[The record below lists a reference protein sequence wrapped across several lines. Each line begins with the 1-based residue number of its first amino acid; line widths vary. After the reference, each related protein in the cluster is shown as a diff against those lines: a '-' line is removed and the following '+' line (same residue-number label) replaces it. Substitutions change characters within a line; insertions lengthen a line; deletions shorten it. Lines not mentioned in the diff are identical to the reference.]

1 MGCKEAGV
9 EFSFRREARPG
20 AVAAERLSHRR
31 DETDFPGAVVEAPAL
46 GHLAE
51 IILRDWM
58 HRAALRDARRELA
71 RGDHHVRTPSIAIAH
86 VHELDEGTDQR
97 PPTKAHTQ

>member
-58 HRAALRDARRELA
+58 HRPARGDARRELA
-71 RGDHHVRTPSIAIAH
+71 RGDHHVRTPGISIAH
-86 VHELDEGTDQR
+86 VHQLDEAHDPR
-97 PPTKAHTQ
+97 PPTELY